1 MTQLVKRNRSVIP
14 SIVSDFF
21 DTGRLFPSV
30 FELEK
35 DLFDFNGGSL
45 VIPNANIVENG
56 KDYKIEV
63 AAPGLEKKDFKVE
76 VDNGILTVSAEKEEE
91 QKEERKNYRRREFSY
106 RSFSR
111 SFALPENSLPD
122 KIEAK
127 YDNGI
132 LTLSLPKKEVT
143 VSKPVKEIKVS

>member
-1 MTQLVKRNRSVIP
+1 MSQLTKTNRSLFP
-14 SIVSDFF
+14 TVSDFLGT
-21 DTGRLFPSV
+21 DRLFSNV
-30 FELEK
+30 FDLNT
-35 DLFDFNGGSL
+35 DLFRLNDGSL
-45 VIPNANIVENG
+45 LVPNANIAENE

-63 AAPGLEKKDFKVE
+63 AAPGLQKEDFKVQVE
-76 VDNGILTVSAEKEEE
+76 NGVLTVSGEKEEE
-91 QKEERKNYRRREFSY
+91 EKEERKNYRRKEFSY

-111 SFALPENSLPD
+111 SFTLPENSLPD

-132 LTLSLPKKEVT
+132 LTLSLPKKEVA

>member
-1 MTQLVKRNRSVIP
+1 MSQLTKTNRSLFPV
-14 SIVSDFF
+14 VSDLLGT
-21 DTGRLFPSV
+21 DRLFSNV
-30 FELEK
+30 FDLNT
-35 DLFDFNGGSL
+35 DLFRLNDGSL
-45 VIPNANIVENG
+45 LVPNANIAENE

-63 AAPGLEKKDFKVE
+63 AAPGLQKKDFKVQVE
-76 VDNGILTVSAEKEEE
+76 NGVLTVSGEKEEE
-91 QKEERKNYRRREFSY
+91 EKEERKNYRRKEFSY

-111 SFALPENSLPD
+111 SFTLPENSLPD

-132 LTLSLPKKEVT
+132 LTLSLPKKEVA